1 MGLVDKINE
10 FHEKYIFPLSNG
22 FLSPYMGMSA
32 IKNYRRQLERARVMD
47 QRDRHWRMY
56 ENENG
61 DMTKSLNF
69 AGAVMGLQL
78 FCVLY
83 QEYGGYAVLSALIA
97 NGASHIYEKART
109 KPSSRDSTQLGAQ

>member
-47 QRDRHWRMY
+47 QGTGIGECTKTRM
-56 ENENG
+56 G
-61 DMTKSLNF
+61 T
-69 AGAVMGLQL
+69 
-78 FCVLY
+78 
-83 QEYGGYAVLSALIA
+83 
-97 NGASHIYEKART
+97 
-109 KPSSRDSTQLGAQ
+109 